1 MKQLKDYSEEIYK
14 CTKCGLCQSVCPV
27 FEATGLE
34 TAVSRGKFTLLNGIL
49 TGKIKFGKNISK
61 YLDLCLGCKACF
73 DFCPSGINAEEIIVS
88 ARSLNYSINGISF
101 LKKFI
106 ITNFDSKQNLSLLK
120 FALSIYKKYGLA
132 ALISFIAEKVSFLKQ
147 PVYVFNSQI
156 RENMQYK
163 KLTSAKSLSK
173 KKIVYFPG
181 CINNYINQSVKNS
194 VKMVLEKNGFE
205 VQIPDFSCCGMPA
218 RSAGDLENFKN
229 QAEKNL
235 ALIDADVDFILTD
248 CASCGSVWE
257 HYAEILDGGFR
268 EKAQKV
274 MSKAVNI
281 NKFLAGIDL
290 YVPENVSIDLNVT
303 YHDPCH
309 LKRFQNVY
317 VEPRELLEKIP
328 GINLIEMRESDKCC
342 GASGSFCVV
351 NSVIS
356 RAISKRKAENIV
368 ATKADVVTTSCPSCK
383 IGLSQGLAQVDADMP
398 IYQPVEL
405 LAKLYLQEL

>member
-1 MKQLKDYSEEIYK
+1 MKQLKDYSEDIYK

-73 DFCPSGINAEEIIVS
+73 DFCPSGINAEEIIIS
-88 ARSLNYSINGISF
+88 ARNLNYNLNGISI

-106 ITNFDSKQNLSLLK
+106 ISNFDSKLNLNLLK
-120 FALSIYKKYGLA
+120 FALSIYRNSELITLTNLLA
-132 ALISFIAEKVSFLKQ
+132 NKIHSLKQ
-147 PVYVFNSQI
+147 YAYVFNSQI
-156 RENMQYK
+156 QENIQYK
-163 KLTSAKSLSK
+163 KLIPSKATSKQ
-173 KKIVYFPG
+173 KIVYFPG
-181 CINNYINQSVKNS
+181 CINTYINQSVKNS

-218 RSAGDLENFKN
+218 RSAGDFVTFKK

-235 ALIDADVDFILTD
+235 ALIDDDVDFILTD
-248 CASCGSVWE
+248 CASCGSVWD
-257 HYAEILDGGFR
+257 HYTDILDDDLK
-268 EKAQKV
+268 EEAQKIL
-274 MSKAVNI
+274 SKAVNI
-281 NKFLAGIDL
+281 NKFLAEIDL
-290 YVPENVSIDLNVT
+290 YIPENVKLDLDVT

-317 VEPRELLEKIP
+317 IEPRELLKKIS
-328 GINLIEMRESDKCC
+328 GINLVEMKESDKCC

-351 NSVIS
+351 NPVIS
-356 RAISKRKAENIV
+356 RAVSKKKAENII
-368 ATKADVVTTSCPSCK
+368 ATKANIVATSCPSCK
-383 IGLSQGLAQVDADMP
+383 IGISQGLAQVDADMQ

-405 LAKLYLQEL
+405 LA